1 MHGFELVNSFM
12 LTIPKHDEYLQAR
25 KGLMMQEAF
34 VIAVKIAGVEGGDF
48 YSIRIQNAAIIRNH
62 VMHLFS

>member
-1 MHGFELVNSFM
+1 M
-12 LTIPKHDEYLQAR
+12 LIIPKDDEYLQAR

-48 YSIRIQNAAIIRNH
+48 HSIRIQNAAIIKNH
-62 VMHLFS
+62 AMHLFS

>member
-12 LTIPKHDEYLQAR
+12 LTIPEDDEYLQAH

-34 VIAVKIAGVEGGDF
+34 VIAAKIAGVEGGDF